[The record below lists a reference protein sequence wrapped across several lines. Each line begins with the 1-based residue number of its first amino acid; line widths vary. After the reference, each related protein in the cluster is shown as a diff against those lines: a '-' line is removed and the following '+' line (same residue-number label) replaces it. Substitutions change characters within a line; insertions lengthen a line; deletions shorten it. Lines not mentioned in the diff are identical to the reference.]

1 MDKVKILVVD
11 DESRMR
17 KLVRD
22 FLTRQNYEAYLTQE
36 PVQQM
41 EQTDQIMENELR
53 QAADLLENL
62 LEF

>member
-1 MDKVKILVVD
+1 MEKVKILVVD

-36 PVQQM
+36 NVQQM
-41 EQTDQIMENELR
+41 EQSDQTTENELR

>member
-1 MDKVKILVVD
+1 M
-11 DESRMR
+11 
-17 KLVRD
+17 
-22 FLTRQNYEAYLTQE
+22 TRQNYEAYLTQE

-41 EQTDQIMENELR
+41 EQSDQTTENELR